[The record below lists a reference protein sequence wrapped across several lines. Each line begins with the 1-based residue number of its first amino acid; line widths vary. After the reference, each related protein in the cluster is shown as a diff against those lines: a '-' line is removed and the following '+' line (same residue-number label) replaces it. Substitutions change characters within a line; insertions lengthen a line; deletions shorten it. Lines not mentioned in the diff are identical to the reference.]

1 MLPRVKDGFY
11 GDHEYPDVQSNAD
24 STGIGMAANTFA
36 LKEKFDAEIHAGNVE
51 DERLSPRQE
60 GAMVV
65 VKLPLRDTEESQT
78 A

>member
-1 MLPRVKDGFY
+1 
-11 GDHEYPDVQSNAD
+11 
-24 STGIGMAANTFA
+24 MAANTFA